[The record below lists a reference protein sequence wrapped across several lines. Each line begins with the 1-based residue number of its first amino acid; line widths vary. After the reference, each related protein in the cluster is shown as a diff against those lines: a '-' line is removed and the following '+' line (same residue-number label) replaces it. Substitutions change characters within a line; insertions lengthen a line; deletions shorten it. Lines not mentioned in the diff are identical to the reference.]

1 MTGESKGNSMEI
13 LSSVE
18 LAGETAGDA
27 TVTKDDAGPLLCSI
41 ASHLLCLVP
50 SADT

>member
-1 MTGESKGNSMEI
+1 MTGENKGKSMEI

-27 TVTKDDAGPLLCSI
+27 TVTKDDAGVSLCSL
-41 ASHLLCLVP
+41 ALLLCLVA
-50 SADT
+50 SADM